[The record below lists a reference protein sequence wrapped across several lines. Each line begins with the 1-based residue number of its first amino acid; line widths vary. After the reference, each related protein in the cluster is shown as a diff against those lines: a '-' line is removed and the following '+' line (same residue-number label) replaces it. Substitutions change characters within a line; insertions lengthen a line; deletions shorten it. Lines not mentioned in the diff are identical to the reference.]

1 MAAREGQGLQIAV
14 IIFAML
20 TIVLAITTF
29 IFYSQAQT
37 AMKEKDTAVKSQQDA
52 QAQNNKLM
60 YRLRAYQLVVGAE
73 GTTQEIVDQAK
84 ATAGGDDAEATAV
97 LDNFKKDIS
106 TFAGEAGAA
115 ANYRTLP
122 NYFLTAL
129 AKKNV
134 SVVDAN
140 DLTRQA
146 EAKQT
151 SDFTAQS
158 NRAKAAEDATA
169 MARNDLA
176 SEQTKFND
184 DRTRISSEKDT
195 LAKQVSANSAKAK
208 ADLDKIAK
216 DRDVYIAQTTNL
228 QSTITTQKER
238 LEELQRGQADLFENP
253 DGKITWVN
261 QKQQLV
267 WINVGRSDGLLRQT
281 TFAVYDHDENGVAN
295 AESKARLEVVRI
307 VGDHLA
313 EARILEDQPS
323 NPILPG
329 DVIHTPSWSP
339 GQRIHF
345 ALAGKMDINKDG
357 TSDFDLV
364 KNIILINGGV
374 IDAEVRDDGSPSG
387 KLNVGTR
394 YLILGEAPDERSSEK
409 ALAEYTAIRQQ
420 ATQAGTA
427 TIDVPKFLEMM
438 GWRAEERTVELAGST
453 GTGEFRKRTV
463 GKKAAP
469 APGATP
475 PAEGAEPAEPAPAT
489 PAPMPAGADPF
500 GPAGADPFAT
510 PPAAKPAT
518 PAAPAPMPP
527 AEPDPFG
534 TP

>member
-20 TIVLAITTF
+20 TIILAITTF

-37 AMKEKDTAVKSQQDA
+37 AMKERETAVKA
-52 QAQNNKLM
+52 QGEAQNQNNKLM
-60 YRLRAYQLVVGAE
+60 YRLRAYQLVMGAE

-84 ATAGGDDAEATAV
+84 ATAGGDDAEATAT
-97 LDNFKKDIS
+97 LDNFKKDIA
-106 TFAGEAGAA
+106 TYAAEAGAA

-122 NYFLTAL
+122 SYFLAAL
-129 AKKNV
+129 AKKNT

-146 EAKQT
+146 QAAKDAEQKAKEDLT
-151 SDFTAQS
+151 VATTA
-158 NRAKAAEDATA
+158 AITTA
-169 MARNDLA
+169 RSDLA
-176 SEQTKFND
+176 TEQTKFAD
-184 DRTRISSEKDT
+184 ERTRITNEKDT
-195 LAKQVSANSAKAK
+195 LAKQIAANTARSKAE
-208 ADLDKIAK
+208 LDKVAK

-267 WINVGRSDGLLRQT
+267 WLNVGRSDGLLRQT

-295 AESKARLEVVRI
+295 AEAKARLEVVRI

-313 EARILEDQPS
+313 EARILEDKAS

-329 DVIHTPSWSP
+329 DLIHTPSWSP

-345 ALAGKMDINKDG
+345 ALAGKIDINKDG

-387 KLNVGTR
+387 KLTIGTR
-394 YLILGEAPDERSSEK
+394 YLILGEAPDERSSQK
-409 ALAEYTAIRQQ
+409 ALEEFSAIRTK
-420 ATQAGTA
+420 AREAGTA

-469 APGATP
+469 PAAGAA
-475 PAEGAEPAEPAPAT
+475 PAEGAEPAEGAPAT

-500 GPAGADPFAT
+500 GPGAADPFAT
-510 PPAAKPAT
+510 PAAPKPAT

-527 AEPDPFG
+527 AEADPFG